1 MDDWIDGR
9 DGVMKNKRT
18 MLWITAA
25 LPLVLA
31 VLSYAALPDTITIH
45 WGMDGTPNGFAPRVA
60 ILPMGAIAL
69 LLTALLLWAA
79 HHEPQKK
86 NIQRSAKFVDGTIVI
101 LNLMVLAVVGITISE
116 SLHPGRMDVACA
128 VTVLVGL
135 LLMWMGN
142 YLPKVKRNGLIGAR
156 NRWTLSSDTVWKQTQ
171 RLSGW
176 MLFVGGLLIVLSAF
190 LLSTQARFAAVLV
203 ITGVCAV
210 GSVLVSAALYRREVV
225 K

>member
-1 MDDWIDGR
+1 
-9 DGVMKNKRT
+9 MKNKRT

-31 VLSYAALPDTITIH
+31 VLSYAALPDTITIR
-45 WGMDGTPNGFAPRVA
+45 WGMDGTPNGFAPRFA
-60 ILPMGAIAL
+60 ILLLGAIAL
-69 LLTALLLWAA
+69 FLTALLLWAA
-79 HHEPQKK
+79 RHEPQKK
-86 NIQRSAKFVDGTIVI
+86 NIQCSAKFVDGTVVM

-171 RLSGW
+171 RISGW

-190 LLSTQARFAAVLV
+190 LLPTQARFAAAIV
-203 ITGVCAV
+203 IAGVCAV
-210 GSVLVSAALYRREVV
+210 GSVLVSAALYRREMAG
-225 K
+225 

>member
-1 MDDWIDGR
+1 
-9 DGVMKNKRT
+9 MKNKRT

-45 WGMDGTPNGFAPRVA
+45 WGMDGTPNGFAPRMSL
-60 ILPMGAIAL
+60 LPLSAVGLIVTVTLPLAMRR
-69 LLTALLLWAA
+69 
-79 HHEPQKK
+79 EPRQENLK
-86 NIQRSAKFVDGTIVI
+86 RSEKFIDGTIV
-101 LNLMVLAVVGITISE
+101 LVNLLILAVVAISVSE
-116 SLHPGRMDVACA
+116 ALHPGRLDVNCV

-135 LLMWMGN
+135 VLMWLGN

-156 NRWTLSSDTVWKQTQ
+156 NRWTLSSNTVWKQTQ
-171 RLSGW
+171 RISGW

-190 LLSTQARFAAVLV
+190 LLPTQVRFAAA
-203 ITGVCAV
+203 IAIAGVCAV
-210 GSVLVSAALYRREVV
+210 GSVLVSAALYRREMV